1 MQELKARLAQE
12 FPLIEEALEKACTCL
27 PQPVQ
32 PIAAHIFAAGGKRL
46 RPFLTVL
53 LARYFG
59 YKGQDIYDLAVSME
73 MLHAATL
80 LHDDVLDGAQTR
92 RGHVAAHKRFDIT
105 STILAGDALLAA
117 ANIHVG
123 SYGDVRLC
131 HCFSEATL
139 QTATGEILEIQQLRN
154 LNQDAS
160 IYEQIVLGKTAWLLR
175 ASCVMGALRA
185 SAPDV
190 ALQAV
195 ATYGQELGMAFQ
207 MVDDALDFAPE
218 AMTGKPTGG
227 DLCEGKLTPPIRMYR
242 ESLHG
247 KEQHEFDAAF
257 SAGTFNATEAAR
269 LGAEICRLGFDAQT
283 RHEAGKAL
291 DRARKALDIFA
302 PYSTGGEEGQLLLQ
316 MTDYVQKRQK

>member
-1 MQELKARLAQE
+1 MQELKTRLAQE
-12 FPLIEEALEKACTCL
+12 FPLMEEALEKACARL
-27 PQPVQ
+27 PQPIQ
-32 PIAAHIFAAGGKRL
+32 PIASHIFAAGGKRL

-59 YKGQDIYDLAVSME
+59 YTGQDIYDLAVSME

-80 LHDDVLDGAQTR
+80 LHDDVLDGADLR
-92 RGHVAAHKRFDIT
+92 RGQIAAHKRFDTT

-117 ANIHVG
+117 ANMHVG

-139 QTATGEILEIQQLRN
+139 QTAAGEILEIQNLRN
-154 LNQDAS
+154 LKQDDDT
-160 IYEQIVLGKTAWLLR
+160 YERVVLGKTAWLLR
-175 ASCVMGALRA
+175 ASCIMGALRA
-185 SAPDV
+185 GAPDD

-195 ATYGQELGMAFQ
+195 GTYGQELGMAFQ

-218 AMTGKPTGG
+218 AITGKPTGG

-242 ESLHG
+242 ESLQG
-247 KEQHEFDAAF
+247 KEQSDFDAAF
-257 SAGTFNATEAAR
+257 SAGTFSAAEAAL

-283 RHEAGKAL
+283 RKKAGEAL
-291 DRARKALDIFA
+291 DRARQAIDIFA
-302 PYSTGGEEGQLLLQ
+302 PYSMGGEERQILLQ
-316 MTDYVQKRQK
+316 MTDYVQNRQK